1 MKSVK
6 IGALT
11 FMPKAIKTIAL
22 CLFLN
27 GILIGLMVA
36 YKKYTG
42 NSLGLFIIYPLMF
55 LPYLLARN
63 EIRRNTIEE
72 VEQDKFNS

>member
-22 CLFLN
+22 CLFFKWHTDWID
-27 GILIGLMVA
+27 GGV
-36 YKKYTG
+36 
-42 NSLGLFIIYPLMF
+42 
-55 LPYLLARN
+55 
-63 EIRRNTIEE
+63 
-72 VEQDKFNS
+72 